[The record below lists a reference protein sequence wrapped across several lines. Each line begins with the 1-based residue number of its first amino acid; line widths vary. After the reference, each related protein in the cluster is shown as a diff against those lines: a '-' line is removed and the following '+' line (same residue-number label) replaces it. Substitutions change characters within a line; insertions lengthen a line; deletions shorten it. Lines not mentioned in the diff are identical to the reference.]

1 MFTVSTTEKGL
12 GDNGGHIATVT
23 MDINTGCWGLIEQKK
38 KQLTLQFSILPYS
51 DRGRASRSLLF
62 KKQDSYKTFTKISA
76 QFDQC
81 NNTT

>member
-38 KQLTLQFSILPYS
+38 
-51 DRGRASRSLLF
+51 
-62 KKQDSYKTFTKISA
+62 
-76 QFDQC
+76 
-81 NNTT
+81 NN

>member
-12 GDNGGHIATVT
+12 GDNDGHIATVT
-23 MDINTGCWGLIEQKK
+23 MDINTGCWGLIKQKK
-38 KQLTLQFSILPYS
+38 TTLQFSILPYS